1 MPLEWYRP
9 NQDLKNACAY
19 LSKILAFVLPI
30 AQTWGVLIEKLWG
43 TLQMIARPPIV
54 NSSSPKHDLLVL
66 PFLERQHTVSILGE
80 LS

>member
-30 AQTWGVLIEKLWG
+30 AQTWGVLIEKLRG

-54 NSSSPKHDLLVL
+54 NSSSPKHDPLVL
-66 PFLERQHTVSILGE
+66 PFLERQRTVSILGE